1 MAIFRVEKTRDFTV
15 MSNHHLKNNNLTLKS
30 KGLLSLILSLPEDWD
45 YTLKG
50 LAHICRE
57 GVDAIR
63 AAIKE
68 LEAEGYIERH
78 RLRNMKGQLTE
89 IEYVIHE
96 APVKS
101 EPTSEK
107 STLEKPMLENPTL
120 ENPMLDNPILEKP
133 TLENPILE
141 KPTLENPT
149 QLNTNILNTK
159 ELKTNITNNPSIN
172 SEAELSETDWIERY
186 NENAEIVKSNI
197 DYESLCRSYEREIID
212 DIVNI
217 MAEVLTVDKKSYTIE
232 GCVYPTAII
241 QKRFRE
247 VNHSMMEILLMQ
259 LNKFSG
265 KIHNIKAYL
274 ITTVFNAASTASA
287 QLQNT
292 VNNDLYGGGKVE

>member
-15 MSNHHLKNNNLTLKS
+15 MSNHHLKNSKLTLKS

-50 LAHICRE
+50 LACICRE

-68 LEAEGYIERH
+68 LESEGYIERR
-78 RLRNMKGQLTE
+78 RLRNTKGQLTE

-96 APVKS
+96 VPVKS

-107 STLEKPMLENPTL
+107 PMLEKPMLENPTL
-120 ENPMLDNPILEKP
+120 DNS
-133 TLENPILE
+133 ILE

-159 ELKTNITNNPSIN
+159 ELKTNIINNPSIN

-186 NENAEIVKSNI
+186 NENADLVKTNI
-197 DYESLCRSYEREIID
+197 DYESLCHSYEREIID

-217 MAEVLTVDKKSYTIE
+217 MAEVLTIDKKSYTIE

-247 VNHSMMEILLMQ
+247 VDHSMIEILLIQ
-259 LNKFSG
+259 FNKFAG
-265 KIHNIKAYL
+265 RIHNIKSYL
-274 ITTVFNAASTASA
+274 ITAVFNAASTASA
-287 QLQNT
+287 QLQNR
-292 VNNDLYGGGKVE
+292 VNHDLYGGEKCE

>member
-15 MSNHHLKNNNLTLKS
+15 KSNHHLKNIKLTLKS

-50 LAHICRE
+50 LACICRE

-68 LEAEGYIERH
+68 LESEGYIERR
-78 RLRNMKGQLTE
+78 RLRNTKGQLPE

-96 APVKS
+96 VPVKS

-107 STLEKPMLENPTL
+107 PTSEKPML
-120 ENPMLDNPILEKP
+120 D
-133 TLENPILE
+133 NPILE

-159 ELKTNITNNPSIN
+159 ELKTNIINNPSIN
-172 SEAELSETDWIERY
+172 SETEFSETDWIERY
-186 NENAEIVKSNI
+186 NENADLVKTNI
-197 DYESLCRSYEREIID
+197 DYESLCHSYEREIID

-232 GCVYPTAII
+232 GCVYPRAII

-247 VNHSMMEILLMQ
+247 VDHSMIEILLIQ
-259 LNKFSG
+259 FNKFAG
-265 KIHNIKAYL
+265 RIHNIKSYL
-274 ITTVFNAASTASA
+274 ITAVFNAASTASV
-287 QLQNT
+287 QLQNR
-292 VNNDLYGGGKVE
+292 VNHDLYGGEKCE

>member
-15 MSNHHLKNNNLTLKS
+15 MSNHHLKNNKLTLKS

-50 LAHICRE
+50 LSHICRE

-78 RLRNMKGQLTE
+78 RLRNIKGQLTE

-107 STLEKPMLENPTL
+107 PTSEKPMLEKPMLENPTL
-120 ENPMLDNPILEKP
+120 DNS
-133 TLENPILE
+133 ILE

-159 ELKTNITNNPSIN
+159 ELKTNIINNPSIN

-232 GCVYPTAII
+232 GCVYPAAII

-247 VNHSMMEILLMQ
+247 VDHSMMEILLMQ
-259 LNKFSG
+259 LNKFAG

-292 VNNDLYGGGKVE
+292 VNHDLYGGGKVE